1 MQDENTDRPTD
12 TGMLGSDA
20 DNPGPGRD
28 THQTDPDPAATSS
41 EHPTRTV
48 GMSGADPER
57 TRLGTQETSGRPLA
71 GAPQDTTSS
80 GQADT
85 GMVGSETENPG
96 PGRDTSRTDPA
107 ATAGTEDP
115 EATAAMSDPDP
126 ARTRLGSH
134 EPALPSSNNSP
145 LSDEGGRRAG
155 SPSAPDRHRDQDLLR
170 RQRGVASGS
179 TWLPA
184 GTDPGCRT
192 GRLVGV

>member
-48 GMSGADPER
+48 GMSGADPQR

-115 EATAAMSDPDP
+115 EATAAMSDPDTS
-126 ARTRLGSH
+126 RTRLGSH
-134 EPALPSSNNSP
+134 QPGPA
-145 LSDEGGRRAG
+145 
-155 SPSAPDRHRDQDLLR
+155 Q
-170 RQRGVASGS
+170 Q
-179 TWLPA
+179 
-184 GTDPGCRT
+184 
-192 GRLVGV
+192 